1 MKISTKIKA
10 LGALLIVLMV
20 VVIGVTVYLN
30 NKNQKDALIVNIVGK
45 ERMLSQKMTKSIFY
59 NYTTETKDFLE
70 LDAATNEFVNSL
82 NMLKNGD
89 EQIKITPAPTESIN
103 QQLDRVLRLWKE
115 FKQQIDDFK
124 QYSSQTNLDS
134 HKKTKNAIENIYIQ
148 NNVLLGEIDK
158 LVTLYTEHYEY
169 KTVQIKTFQYLAAM
183 VLFVL
188 MMYSLFVLRTI
199 EEHANEFFEK
209 SKELTNTDFS
219 AELKP
224 ISIKAEQEITEATNT
239 INCFIDK
246 INSAVSY
253 SQDALKFS
261 QNASL
266 KLEEITSEFDDIIKE
281 ISDKEIKRALNQSED
296 IMIESA
302 EDLLNSTKKLEGLK
316 TQLDTLLNACKN
328 SKK

>member
-10 LGALLIVLMV
+10 LGALLVILMV
-20 VVIGVTVYLN
+20 VVISVTVYLN

-45 ERMLSQKMTKSIFY
+45 ERMLSQKMTKSVFY
-59 NYTTETKDFLE
+59 NYSAEVKDFSE

-82 NMLKNGD
+82 NMLKNGNATL
-89 EQIKITPAPTESIN
+89 KIAPAPTESIN
-103 QQLDRVLRLWKE
+103 EQLDRVLWLWDRFKKE
-115 FKQQIDDFK
+115 IDDFK
-124 QYSSQTNLDS
+124 KYSSQTDAVS
-134 HKKTKNAIENIYIQ
+134 HEKAKNAVENIYIQ
-148 NNVLLGEIDK
+148 NNVLLDEVDK

-199 EEHANEFFEK
+199 EQHANEFFEK
-209 SKELTNTDFS
+209 SKELTSTDFS
-219 AELKP
+219 GELKP
-224 ISIKAEQEITEATNT
+224 ISIQAEHEITEATNT

-281 ISDKEIKRALNQSED
+281 ISDKEVKRALNQSED

-328 SKK
+328 SKQ

>member
-10 LGALLIVLMV
+10 LGALLVILMI
-20 VVIGVTVYLN
+20 VVISVTVYLN
-30 NKNQKDALIVNIVGK
+30 SQNQKDALIVNIVGK

-59 NYTTETKDFLE
+59 NYGAEVKNFDE

-82 NMLKNGD
+82 NTLKNGN
-89 EQIKITPAPTESIN
+89 INLKITPAPTDAIN
-103 QQLDRVLRLWKE
+103 VQLDKVLGLWGE
-115 FKQQIDDFK
+115 FKKQIEYFK
-124 QYSSQTNLDS
+124 TYSAHNNIDA
-134 HKKTKNAIENIYIQ
+134 KKDIKNTIENIYKQ
-148 NNVLLGEIDK
+148 NNILLEEVDK

-169 KTVQIKTFQYLAAM
+169 KTVQIKTFQYFSAM

-219 AELKP
+219 GELKP
-224 ISIKAEQEITEATNT
+224 LSINAEQEINEATNT

-261 QNASL
+261 QNASS